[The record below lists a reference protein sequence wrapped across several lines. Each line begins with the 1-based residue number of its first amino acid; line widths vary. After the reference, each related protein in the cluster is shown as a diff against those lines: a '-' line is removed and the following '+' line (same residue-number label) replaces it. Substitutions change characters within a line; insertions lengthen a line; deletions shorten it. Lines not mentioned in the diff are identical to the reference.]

1 MMTKQ
6 AEELKEYGNTCFR
19 KRRFTA
25 AIDAYTEAITLFP
38 NNAIYWTNRALCHM
52 KRNDWRRVEA
62 DCRKALELDKDCTKA
77 LSLLGLSMVESK
89 QLSEGIK
96 YLEKAMERS
105 KAEKLEKYIAF
116 TWDVLAKAKYEEWEH
131 GAALKQNKQEEL
143 RTICEKAL
151 KVEYEEAVKRL
162 ESTIQKSRDHVI
174 VIDDDRVHD
183 SSARRAEAQDYQQ
196 RSRTRKREE
205 YLSLNDTYK
214 DRCCTLSEVFDKAA
228 EHNRPAEIP
237 DYLTCKITM
246 EIFKDPVITPGGIT
260 YEKSALLEHLQK
272 VGEFDPVT
280 REPLRAD
287 QIIPNFA
294 IKAAASAYL
303 KNNGWAYKQQ

>member
-6 AEELKEYGNTCFR
+6 AEELKEYGNLCFR
-19 KRRFTA
+19 KKRFTA

-52 KRNDWRRVEA
+52 KQNDWRRVEA

-77 LSLLGLSMVESK
+77 
-89 QLSEGIK
+89 
-96 YLEKAMERS
+96 MERS
-105 KAEKLEKYIAF
+105 KAEKLEKYISF

-131 GAALKQNKQEEL
+131 GAVLKQNKQEEL

-246 EIFKDPVITPGGIT
+246 EIFNDPVITPGGIT

-287 QIIPNFA
+287 QFIPNFA

-303 KNNGWAYKQQ
+303 KNNGWAYKHQ